1 MSEERVLY
9 ARFTAKPGREDA
21 VEKLLIELV
30 ERVRAEPGNIRFDA
44 HRTAAEPRAFFVYEA
59 YRDAVAFQNHI
70 TADYGLAFNAAL
82 VELIEEDGSQLTW
95 LERV

>member
-1 MSEERVLY
+1 MSEERILY

-21 VEKLLIELV
+21 VERLLAELV

-44 HRTAAEPRAFFVYEA
+44 HRTTADHRAFFVYEA
-59 YRDAVAFQNHI
+59 YRDAVAFESHI

-82 VELIEEDGSQLTW
+82 ADMIEEDGSQLTW
-95 LERV
+95 LDRI